1 MILLQPA
8 SGKCKQILGETQSC
22 AACTIEVERTL
33 GLVGSCIELVPPL
46 ISSSLPSRPFACF
59 GVSALF
65 ETRPT
70 GSNRT
75 HVAFCAATA
84 ESSRCCLQE

>member
-33 GLVGSCIELVPPL
+33 GLV
-46 ISSSLPSRPFACF
+46 ACF
-59 GVSALF
+59 GVFTFF

-70 GSNRT
+70 RLDRT
-75 HVAFCAATA
+75 LLSYHAQTA
-84 ESSRCCLQE
+84 ESSWLRHLD